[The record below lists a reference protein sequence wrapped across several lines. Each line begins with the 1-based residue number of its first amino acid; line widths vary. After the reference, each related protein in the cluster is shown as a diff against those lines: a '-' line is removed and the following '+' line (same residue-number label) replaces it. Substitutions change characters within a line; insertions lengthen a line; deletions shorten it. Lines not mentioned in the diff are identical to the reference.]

1 MRWKQVRNDAS
12 LSASDSLFAAPG
24 ADLGRTLLASV
35 PVSRH
40 QKRQLRNFNH
50 EEGEDM
56 PKDVFKGI
64 TIVGTSNESFSE
76 AIQTAVERANQT
88 IRELRWFEVLEQR
101 GAVRDG
107 QIEYQVTLEVFFKLN
122 HDDSAK

>member
-1 MRWKQVRNDAS
+1 MA
-12 LSASDSLFAAPG
+12 
-24 ADLGRTLLASV
+24 
-35 PVSRH
+35 
-40 QKRQLRNFNH
+40 
-50 EEGEDM
+50 
-56 PKDVFKGI
+56 KDVFKGI
-64 TIVGTSNESFSE
+64 TIVGTSTESFSD

-122 HDDSAK
+122 QDDGAK

>member
-1 MRWKQVRNDAS
+1 MYWYRVITNAS
-12 LSASDSLFAAPG
+12 YACSIE
-24 ADLGRTLLASV
+24 
-35 PVSRH
+35 
-40 QKRQLRNFNH
+40 K
-50 EEGEDM
+50 GEDM
-56 PKDVFKGI
+56 AKDVFKGI
-64 TIVGTSNESFSE
+64 TIVGTSDESFSD

-122 HDDSAK
+122 QDDGAK